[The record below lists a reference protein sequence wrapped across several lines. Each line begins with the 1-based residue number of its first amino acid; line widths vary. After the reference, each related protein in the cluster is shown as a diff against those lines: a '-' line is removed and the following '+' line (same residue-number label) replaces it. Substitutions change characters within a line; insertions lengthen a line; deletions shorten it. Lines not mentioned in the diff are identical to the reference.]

1 MPKTKTSSSVKKRF
15 KVTAGGK
22 LLRRRAMKSHNLEK
36 KSSKRKR
43 GFRKDA
49 PVHSVDERAVRQML
63 GGRGKR

>member
-43 GFRKDA
+43 GFRKDREVTGA
-49 PVHSVDERAVRQML
+49 DRGAIKKML
-63 GGRGKR
+63 GMG

>member
-22 LLRRRAMKSHNLEK
+22 LLRRHAMQSHNLTK

-43 GFRKDA
+43 GFRKDT
-49 PVHSVDERAVRQML
+49 PVAEADTRAVRHL
-63 GGRGKR
+63 LGKRGSR